1 MAQSSNLLRKTDF
14 QHDAGLAS
22 KNMAIT
28 SNLYFSIEGV
38 PILMNALN
46 MTYEHPGVVSVL
58 TKIG

>member
-1 MAQSSNLLRKTDF
+1 MLRKTEF